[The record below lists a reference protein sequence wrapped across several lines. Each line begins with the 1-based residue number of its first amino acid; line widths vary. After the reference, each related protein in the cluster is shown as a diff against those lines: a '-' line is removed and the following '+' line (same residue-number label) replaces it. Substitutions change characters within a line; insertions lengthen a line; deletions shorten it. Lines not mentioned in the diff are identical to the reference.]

1 MIYRN
6 LGKEA
11 VIMPVK
17 FELTLPEKIVN
28 ALGYRESE
36 TGSAIKREL
45 AVSFFQRNLLSFGQA
60 RQLAE
65 MSVWDFMQLL
75 RDRKVPLHYGLN
87 EYEEDLKTIKGLG

>member
-1 MIYRN
+1 MS
-6 LGKEA
+6 
-11 VIMPVK
+11 VK
-17 FELTLPEKIVN
+17 FELTLPEKIIT

-65 MSVWDFMQLL
+65 LSVWDFMELL
-75 RDRKVPLHYGLN
+75 RDRKVSLHYGLT
-87 EYEEDLKTIKGLG
+87 EYEEDLKTIRGIG